1 MKNNLEEFNC
11 IYAYTRADALAD
23 GVLKDVTKIAHEA
36 GFSSYV
42 ETIAVTKALWNM
54 IENIPEEHSYQD
66 VEGRLWD
73 VLYMGVVAIQEEKRK
88 GNLDSQLVYTLIM
101 HHNAVSQNVGAI
113 VEEAQV
119 KLVCHPGDNG
129 EFVITLMLPNED

>member
-11 IYAYTRADALAD
+11 IYAYTRADALAN
-23 GVLKDVTKIAHEA
+23 GVLKDVTKMAHEA
-36 GFSSYV
+36 GFSSHV
-42 ETIAVTKALWNM
+42 ETIAVTKALWDM

-73 VLYMGVVAIQEEKRK
+73 VLCMGVFSVKEKIRK
-88 GNLDSQLVYTLIM
+88 GNSGSQLVYNLIM
-101 HHNAVSQNVGAI
+101 HHNAVSQNVGAV

-119 KLVCHPGDNG
+119 KLVCHSGDVG
-129 EFVITLMLPNED
+129 EFAMTLMLPNED